1 MALLIVVACI
11 SVQVWLGPATAIASE
26 LRGQSALA
34 ATRARKQ
41 YFVDR
46 IPAAA
51 SVVAP
56 LPYLSHLA
64 MREKLYSLH
73 YILKGLKTLSR
84 ERYEPPP
91 LPDFVLIDYGD
102 TATFDANAGY
112 YHPQMRT
119 MDGAL
124 VPSSDQLLHD
134 FLARA
139 KWKAEIIN
147 DLNLLRRKG
156 NDEP

>member
-1 MALLIVVACI
+1 
-11 SVQVWLGPATAIASE
+11 PAIASE
-26 LRGQSALA
+26 LRGQAALA

-46 IPAAA
+46 IPATA

-91 LPDFVLIDYGD
+91 PTDFVVIDYND
-102 TATFDANAGY
+102 SATFDATAGY
-112 YHPQMRT
+112 YHPT
-119 MDGAL
+119 MKTVDGSI
-124 VPSSDQLLHD
+124 VPSSDQLLRD
-134 FLARA
+134 FLGGA
-139 KWKAEIIN
+139 
-147 DLNLLRRKG
+147 
-156 NDEP
+156 